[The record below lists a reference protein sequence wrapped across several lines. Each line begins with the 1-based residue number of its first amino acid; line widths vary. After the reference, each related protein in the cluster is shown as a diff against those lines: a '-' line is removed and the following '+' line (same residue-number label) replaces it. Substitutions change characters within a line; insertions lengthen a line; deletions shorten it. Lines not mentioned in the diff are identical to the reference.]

1 MSTPTNLFLN
11 WTQVQFTP
19 TGGSA
24 LSFNMVENVEFD
36 PGGQLLPHSSDA
48 ARYPVALVNHMN
60 NPKATMQSANIAKI
74 NALAPGAKGA
84 FQAVLND
91 ALNGD
96 VAGSGAIRYVLN
108 NAVVQNNP
116 SGGHHSQYG
125 KGSAVFLAYSSDGVT
140 SPLSATVL

>member
-1 MSTPTNLFLN
+1 MTPTNLFLN

-24 LSFNMVENVEFD
+24 LVINLVEGIDFD
-36 PGGQLLPHSSDA
+36 PGGQLLAHSSDA
-48 ARYPVALVNHMN
+48 ARFPVALVNHMN
-60 NPKATMQSANIAKI
+60 HPKATVRSANLNRIS
-74 NALAPGAKGA
+74 ALAPGSKGV

-96 VAGSGAIRYVLN
+96 VAGSGAIKYVLN

-116 SGGHHSQYG
+116 SGGQHQQYG

>member
-1 MSTPTNLFLN
+1 VTPTNLFLN
-11 WTQVQFTP
+11 WTQVAFTP

-24 LSFNMVENVEFD
+24 LSINLVESIDFD

-48 ARYPVALVNHMN
+48 ARYPVAMVNHMN
-60 NPKATMQSANIAKI
+60 NPKATVHTANVAKI
-74 NALAPGAKGA
+74 NTLSPGSRGT

-96 VAGSGAIRYVLN
+96 VVGSGAIKYVLN

-116 SGGHHSQYG
+116 SHAQHQQYG
-125 KGSAVFLAYSSDGVT
+125 KGSVTYLAYSSDGVT